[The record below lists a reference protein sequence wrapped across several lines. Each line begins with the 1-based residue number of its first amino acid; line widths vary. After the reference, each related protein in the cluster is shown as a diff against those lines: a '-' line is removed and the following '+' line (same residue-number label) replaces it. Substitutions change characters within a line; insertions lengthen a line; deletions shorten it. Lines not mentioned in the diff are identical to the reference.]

1 MGRLNAVVRGEA
13 RYFATR
19 FSTVAHEFRTLDRWL
34 RMRLR
39 CMKRKRKS
47 LRDNLRV
54 RLKHLRRLGVGYLS
68 DFW

>member
-1 MGRLNAVVRGEA
+1 
-13 RYFATR
+13 
-19 FSTVAHEFRTLDRWL
+19 VAHQFRTLDRWL

-54 RLKHLRRLGVGYLS
+54 RLKHLRRLGVCYLS